1 MIGVNAM
8 ESIITEVL
16 FTTISQATLIGLGS
30 GLLIFLVG
38 TSIMVL
44 SFAVVEKLVKSVP
57 STFKTGMKSI
67 LARFGAF

>member
-1 MIGVNAM
+1 MTGESVM
-8 ESIITEVL
+8 ESIIMEAL

-44 SFAVVEKLVKSVP
+44 SFAVVERLVKSAP